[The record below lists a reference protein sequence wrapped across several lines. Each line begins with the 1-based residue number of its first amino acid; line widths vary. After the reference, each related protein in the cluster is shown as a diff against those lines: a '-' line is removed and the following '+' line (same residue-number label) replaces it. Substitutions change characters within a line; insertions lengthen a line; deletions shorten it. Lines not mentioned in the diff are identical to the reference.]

1 MTATPVKKVPIHLQS
16 SQNRLIIKNGK
27 IVNADGVSDGDIFI
41 EDGVIKELG
50 RNLIIPGGTR
60 SIDAKGRFIFP
71 GGIDPHTHL
80 DSSAFGKKAD
90 DFYQGTKAAIA
101 GGTTMVIDFF
111 AAEKDQSLIEAY
123 EDARRSA
130 DDKTCCDYS
139 LHCIVKTCNERVK
152 KEMETLMGEEFGI
165 NSFKFFM
172 AYKDLMLHDSELFEM
187 FETCRKIGALA
198 LVHAENG
205 DVILENTKRLL
216 KSGVTAPIGHAL
228 SRPED
233 VEAEAVSRAA
243 MIANQTNCPLYVVHV
258 MSRSAAEALA
268 LARSRG
274 NIIFG
279 ETLAAAL
286 GTNGT
291 HYKTENFAHAA
302 GHVLS
307 PPLRFDPSTQESIV
321 RFLVS
326 NGLQLTGSDHCTYT
340 SEQKAAG
347 KNDFSMIPNGVN
359 GVEERMSIVWEFGV
373 KTGLIDL
380 PRFVEITSTNAA
392 KIFNLYPQKGVIAV
406 GSDAD
411 LVIWDPNKV
420 RTISKSTHHSACDF
434 NIFEG
439 IEIHGAPEYVIVNGR
454 VCVDEF
460 ELKAVQGYGKFIPT
474 YPWCPYVY
482 EMVKARDESIA
493 QNGTFSF
500 PEIKVALPKV
510 PDLKI
515 ENLNHTIKTDSPAT
529 NGQVN
534 SKDQNYLSSLVQ
546 SPQATTPSTG
556 RQMRQEGQRDL
567 QGTTFS
573 VSGEKDK
580 VVFKSGIR
588 VHNPPGGQSSGGFW

>member
-1 MTATPVKKVPIHLQS
+1 MSATPVKKVPIHLQS
-16 SQNRLIIKNGK
+16 SQNRLLIKNGK
-27 IVNADGVSDGDIFI
+27 IVNADGVSDGDIYI

-60 SIDAKGRFIFP
+60 AIDAKGKFVFP
-71 GGIDPHTHL
+71 GGIDPHTHFESNFL
-80 DSSAFGKKAD
+80 GKKAD

-111 AAEKDQSLIEAY
+111 TNDKETTLIEAFH
-123 EDARRSA
+123 EARHIA
-130 DDKTCCDYS
+130 DDKVCCDYS
-139 LHCIVKTCNERVK
+139 FHGVIKDCNERTK
-152 KEMETLMGEEFGI
+152 KEMEVLMGEEFGI

-172 AYKDLMLHDSELFEM
+172 AYKDLMLNDCQLFEL

-198 LVHAENG
+198 MVHAENG
-205 DVILENTKRLL
+205 NIILENTKRLL

-233 VEAEAVSRAA
+233 VEAEAVTRAA
-243 MIANQTNCPLYVVHV
+243 MIANQTGCPLYVVHV
-258 MSRSAAEALA
+258 MSRSAAEAVA

-274 NIIFG
+274 NVVFG
-279 ETLAAAL
+279 ETLAAAI

-291 HYKTENFAHAA
+291 HYKSDDFKHAA

-307 PPLRFDPSTQESIV
+307 PPLRLDPDTQEAIV

-340 SEQKAAG
+340 SEQKATG

-359 GVEERMSIVWEFGV
+359 GVEERISIVWEYGV
-373 KTGLIDL
+373 KSGLIDL

-411 LVIWDPNKV
+411 IVIWDPNHV
-420 RTISKSTHHSACDF
+420 RKISKDTHHSGCDF

-439 IEIHGAPEYVIVNGR
+439 TEIHGAPEYVIVNGR

-460 ELKAVQGYGKFIPT
+460 ELKAVQGFGKFVPT
-474 YPWCPYVY
+474 TPWCPFVY
-482 EMVKARDESIA
+482 EVLNGKEKEKSKENGSFNVSDMKTSLPTQVEKPNVK
-493 QNGTFSF
+493 
-500 PEIKVALPKV
+500 PKL
-510 PDLKI
+510 DI
-515 ENLNHTIKTDSPAT
+515 PAT
-529 NGQVN
+529 NGQINN
-534 SKDQNYLSSLVQ
+534 SKDPAYLSSLI
-546 SPQATTPSTG
+546 TPPPVNTPTTG

-567 QGTTFS
+567 QGSTFS

>member
-27 IVNADGVSDGDIFI
+27 IVNADGVSDGDIYI

-60 SIDAKGRFIFP
+60 AIDAKGKFVFP

-80 DSSAFGKKAD
+80 ESTFLGKKAD

-111 AAEKDQSLIEAY
+111 SNEKDQSLMEAY
-123 EDARRSA
+123 HDARLIA
-130 DDKTCCDYS
+130 DDKVCCDYS
-139 LHCIVKTCNERVK
+139 FHAVVKDCNERVK
-152 KEMETLMGEEFGI
+152 KEMEILMGEEFGI

-172 AYKDLMLHDSELFEM
+172 AYKDLMLSDSQLFEL

-198 LVHAENG
+198 MVHAENG
-205 DVILENTKRLL
+205 QVIMENTKRLL
-216 KSGVTAPIGHAL
+216 NSGVTGPIGHAL

-233 VEAEAVSRAA
+233 VEAEAVTRAT
-243 MIANQTNCPLYVVHV
+243 MIANQTSCPLYIVHV
-258 MSRSAAEALA
+258 MSRAAAEAVA

-274 NIIFG
+274 NVVFG

-291 HYKTENFAHAA
+291 NYRSDNFEHAA

-307 PPLRFDPSTQESIV
+307 PPLRFDPDTQETMV
-321 RFLVS
+321 KFLVS
-326 NGLQLTGSDHCTYT
+326 NGLQLTGSDHCTYST
-340 SEQKAAG
+340 EQKAAG
-347 KNDFSMIPNGVN
+347 KNDFSLIPNGVN
-359 GVEERMSIVWEFGV
+359 GVEERFSIVWEFGV

-380 PRFVEITSTNAA
+380 PRFVELTSTNAA
-392 KIFNLYPQKGVIAV
+392 KIFNLYPRKGVIAV

-411 LVIWDPNKV
+411 LVIWDPNQTRK
-420 RTISKSTHHSACDF
+420 ISKSNHHSACNF

-474 YPWCPYVY
+474 AAWCPYVY
-482 EMVKARDESIA
+482 EIVKSREEQTQQHKSL
-493 QNGTFSF
+493 NLT
-500 PEIKVALPKV
+500 EIKISLPKLAETPRPQV
-510 PDLKI
+510 
-515 ENLNHTIKTDSPAT
+515 ETPAS
-529 NGQVN
+529 NGQLQS
-534 SKDQNYLSSLVQ
+534 SKDENFLSSHIQ
-546 SPQATTPSTG
+546 SPSNAPSTG

-567 QGTTFS
+567 QGSTFS
-573 VSGEKDK
+573 VSGEKNA